1 MVILLRLLV
10 RGEER
15 YAASPPPASVDI
27 LTAVDMA
34 HPAHRRR
41 PRRAE
46 TPVACCAPLRARA
59 LGGPLGLSQP
69 TVSHHLR
76 KLTDAG
82 LLEREQRGRWAFFSL
97 RSDAVEKLAAVADLT
112 GRVAAPVATASRA
125 RAGSEGGGA

>member
-46 TPVACCAPLRARA
+46 TPVACCA
-59 LGGPLGLSQP
+59 PLGLSQP